1 MLIVFASLVV
11 TAIVSMATPIIRT
24 TFYFGR
30 AWMAL
35 QIAPN
40 STAEGRRFHLLE
52 FRWVRA
58 ILHTVNTTFA
68 TFCNLM
74 ATTTRVMIRHFGLTT
89 ALNRLRYTSATI
101 TEATRLALF
110 AVAPLVPI
118 YDPGSSGHMEGDTT
132 TIFHG
137 NERSSPDSNM
147 LSGVRPGKSP
157 HFTLSP
163 APA

>member
-1 MLIVFASLVV
+1 MKTQIGGRLYAMLIVFASLVV

-35 QIAPN
+35 HVTPN
-40 STAEGRRFHLLE
+40 LTAGRPRFSRLE

-101 TEATRLALF
+101 TEATDLTWL
-110 AVAPLVPI
+110 
-118 YDPGSSGHMEGDTT
+118 
-132 TIFHG
+132 TIARYG